1 MTVTAPR
8 FGCVDQACAPGKIR
22 TTPVAPGAIDPAS
35 SEASTM
41 MGPTG
46 TPSTDTSLSEAASS
60 QSTPRRHDLDA
71 NILGGLQEIE
81 QAPDMEEAGK
91 AKRRRRPR
99 RRGGS
104 GRSGGMGADST
115 PYRAESAG
123 DEDAFFMGGSYP
135 EVPTP
140 CRPVGAVVTLDDLGI
155 KLGPCGV
162 PTTGA
167 ASPPPAW
174 TATAPAQ
181 ASPARVLHQRP
192 PPPAPLASVE
202 AAWAPP
208 VSPCRARAGPRGDLM
223 STSPVAQGPCT
234 SVLAAACEASE
245 RQPTKPATP
254 CSLHHGAPMS
264 TPAPRPMLSTVAARP
279 IPAALTGDASA
290 RHQCMVTSPDASA
303 RQSPDASA
311 RQCLVTSPVHEG
323 SWVCPSS
330 PSRASRGIMSTSPP
344 APLMST
350 APPAPPKSS
359 SPGTAAREAVSPAG
373 SPTADALRSLFHASG
388 VASMEE
394 AHKRLLSMAPEI
406 YED

>member
-1 MTVTAPR
+1 MAVTAEIFSTSIIGAAPC
-8 FGCVDQACAPGKIR
+8 FGCHDQASTPGKNH
-22 TTPVAPGAIDPAS
+22 APAA
-35 SEASTM
+35 
-41 MGPTG
+41 

-174 TATAPAQ
+174 TAPGREIQ
-181 ASPARVLHQRP
+181 QRR

-202 AAWAPP
+202 TAWEPP
-208 VSPCRARAGPRGDLM
+208 VSPCRARAGPNGNLM
-223 STSPVAQGPCT
+223 STSPVEPGPCT
-234 SVLAAACEASE
+234 SVLAAAGEASK
-245 RQPTKPATP
+245 RQPATP
-254 CSLHHGAPMS
+254 CSLRHGAPLS
-264 TPAPRPMLSTVAARP
+264 TSAPQPMLSTGAAP
-279 IPAALTGDASA
+279 AAPAALTGDASA
-290 RHQCMVTSPDASA
+290 RQCLVASPDASSRMYLA
-303 RQSPDASA
+303 
-311 RQCLVTSPVHEG
+311 TSPVHQG
-323 SWVCPSS
+323 SWVGPSS

-344 APLMST
+344 TPLQVGSAPGNT
-350 APPAPPKSS
+350 PKEE
-359 SPGTAAREAVSPAG
+359 AAALSPAG

>member
-1 MTVTAPR
+1 MAVTAEIFSTSIIGAAPC
-8 FGCVDQACAPGKIR
+8 FGCHDQASTPGKNH
-22 TTPVAPGAIDPAS
+22 APAA
-35 SEASTM
+35 
-41 MGPTG
+41 